1 MSNVV
6 YQLTV
11 EDVSHFL
18 TNKEHLNEVV
28 RRIQKAFSC
37 MEEMKYFIQRV
48 EEQLYMESETSQT
61 KVTVSHNHLDVYK
74 RRPETVKKGTE
85 LLRPETEK
93 YIMNVYL
100 ERSELVENF
109 VSYTICR
116 KHYYSEYY
124 AIFESMELMEEEME
138 ELNSKNATLDDYYL
152 VFTRFLTCGTESI
165 VLIGMDYEL
174 AVPEA
179 FLREYVEEVDNPG
192 DDWYTTLTDFLDTY
206 TYNDTEEIQNE
217 LDRKR
222 MTYQRFERKKG

>member
-85 LLRPETEK
+85 LLRLETEK

>member
-28 RRIQKAFSC
+28 RRIQKDFSC

-61 KVTVSHNHLDVYK
+61 KVTVSHNHLNVYK

-85 LLRPETEK
+85 LLRLETEK

-109 VSYTICR
+109 VSYTIYR
-116 KHYYSEYY
+116 KHYYSESEYY
-124 AIFESMELMEEEME
+124 SIFESMELMEE
-138 ELNSKNATLDDYYL
+138 LNSKDATVDDYYL
-152 VFTRFLTCGTESI
+152 VFTKFLTCGTESI
-165 VLIGMDYEL
+165 VLMGMDYEL
-174 AVPEA
+174 AVPEV

-206 TYNDTEEIQNE
+206 TYDDTEEIQNE

-222 MTYQRFERKKG
+222 MPYQRFERKKGQ